1 MTQTDHIIGSPTS
14 LIEHAADGQNR
25 GGSGSL
31 LGLEP
36 PIASGI
42 EKAGQNSSDLT
53 DLDIQPCYA
62 PLLGTTVASGFV
74 QRRPVS
80 GWFHSIFR
88 QRIARHRPAK
98 SG

>member
-1 MTQTDHIIGSPTS
+1 
-14 LIEHAADGQNR
+14 GQNR

-62 PLLGTTVASGFV
+62 PLLGT
-74 QRRPVS
+74 
-80 GWFHSIFR
+80 IFR
-88 QRIARHRPAK
+88 QVRKNKKAAGNSRFFIALRRSAC
-98 SG
+98 GRGRFI